1 MFREF
6 CVGGGQKGMAAPGIR
21 ALQCP
26 VESSHVSTMTAYVSG
41 GRVATKDTPL
51 PLLHTLLGPAQH
63 ENIQNP
69 SQNIEGINFQ

>member
-21 ALQCP
+21 ALRCP

-41 GRVATKDTPL
+41 GRVATQGTPF
-51 PLLHTLLGPAQH
+51 PFSTHFWALLSMRTSKTPA
-63 ENIQNP
+63 EI
-69 SQNIEGINFQ
+69 